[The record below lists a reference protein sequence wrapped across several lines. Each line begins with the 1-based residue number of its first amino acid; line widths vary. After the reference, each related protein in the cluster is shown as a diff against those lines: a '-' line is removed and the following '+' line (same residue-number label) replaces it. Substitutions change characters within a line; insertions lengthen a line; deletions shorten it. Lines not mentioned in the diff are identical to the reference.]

1 MKCKY
6 YVFTNL
12 KKGLELWSLERHV
25 MELKAIEHLIETDEK
40 TCERIKAHH
49 EERRLI
55 KDEAEVVKQKLRDET
70 AKETAKIIADTKAEL
85 DLKIKKDSETNQ
97 EHFKSASERL
107 EKMYQ
112 DNKDQWCSE
121 LVKRITSLDN

>member
-1 MKCKY
+1 
-6 YVFTNL
+6 
-12 KKGLELWSLERHV
+12 

-49 EERRLI
+49 EERKHI

-85 DLKIKKDSETNQ
+85 DLKIKKDSETNLD
-97 EHFKSASERL
+97 HFKSASERL
-107 EKMYQ
+107 DVMYHK
-112 DNKDQWCSE
+112 NKDKWSKE
-121 LVKRITSLDN
+121 LVQRITSLDN